1 VELFWEIM
9 KAMIESGK
17 VYTDILW
24 LFRLLRVTVDT
35 SVFDNLL
42 SLYSWVESILEAL
55 GSYDE
60 LLR

>member
-9 KAMIESGK
+9 KAMIESAK

>member
-1 VELFWEIM
+1 M

>member
-1 VELFWEIM
+1 VELFWEIL
-9 KAMIESGK
+9 KAMTESGK

-24 LFRLLRVTVDT
+24 LFRLLRVIVDT
-35 SVFDNLL
+35 FVFDNLL